1 MSTVG
6 EFKQEGIQKVICPLR
21 NKQQKQEIKSFQVV
35 ETEYFSQILAIKKSI
50 NTQKLKEK
58 SGFYED
64 FVLQ

>member
-1 MSTVG
+1 M
-6 EFKQEGIQKVICPLR
+6 
-21 NKQQKQEIKSFQVV
+21 
-35 ETEYFSQILAIKKSI
+35 ETEYFPQILAIKKSI